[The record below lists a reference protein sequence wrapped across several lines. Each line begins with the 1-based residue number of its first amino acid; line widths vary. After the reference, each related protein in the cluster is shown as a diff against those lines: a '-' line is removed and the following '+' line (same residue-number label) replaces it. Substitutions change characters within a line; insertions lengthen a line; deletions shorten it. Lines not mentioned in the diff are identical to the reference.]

1 MVPAQP
7 QNKPPGIPDTDFLG
21 AGALAPTLLIAMPGM
36 EDGFFA
42 RTVILLVEHSQAGAG
57 GVVLNRVAPLDLDTL
72 LRSTGLDQ
80 APTGPHPVWVG
91 GPVAP
96 QAGLVL
102 YFDEGGVRYD
112 HDVEV
117 LPGLR
122 LSASMGLLRDV
133 AIGKGP
139 KKFGLYLGRAGWGPG
154 QLEDELAKG
163 AWLSTEPDLALLF
176 ATDGDA
182 VWRRALGGMGTD
194 EQHVV
199 REIASA

>member
-1 MVPAQP
+1 MVEPTA
-7 QNKPPGIPDTDFLG
+7 
-21 AGALAPTLLIAMPGM
+21 AAAEMAPSMLIAMPGM
-36 EDGFFA
+36 EDGFFS
-42 RTVILLVEHSQAGAG
+42 RSVILLVEHSSDGSG
-57 GVVLNRVAPLDLDTL
+57 GVVLNRVAPLDLNAL
-72 LRSTGLDQ
+72 LKSTGLED

-91 GPVAP
+91 GPVSP

-102 YFDEGGVRYD
+102 YFDEGGERYD

-117 LPGLR
+117 MPGLR
-122 LSASMGLLRDV
+122 LSASMSLLRDV
-133 AIGKGP
+133 AAGKGP

-163 AWLSTEPDLALLF
+163 AWLTTEPDLSLLF

-182 VWRRALGGMGTD
+182 AWRRALGAMGTD

-199 REIASA
+199 RDIASA